1 MQYYSYESFKADM
14 KALVCKLDFN
24 PDGIVAISR
33 GGLTMAHFL
42 GIALDL
48 RKVYTINA
56 TSFVDRVR
64 QELQVCNIP
73 ELGGS
78 SRILIV
84 DEIIDSGASMER
96 VLKVLK
102 SINPNIEFKTAVIFA
117 KKNAKIQPDY
127 FIQEAKGWIEFFWEV
142 DIIQSLRGEREC

>member
-1 MQYYSYESFKADM
+1 MQYYSYESFKVDM
-14 KALVCKLDFN
+14 QALVCKLDFN

-56 TSFVDRVR
+56 TSFVNKVQ
-64 QELQVCNIP
+64 QELQVSNIP
-73 ELGGS
+73 ELRDS
-78 SRILIV
+78 SSILIV

-96 VLKVLK
+96 VLSILT
-102 SINPNIEFKTAVIFA
+102 SINPNIEFKTAVIFT
-117 KKNAKIQPDY
+117 KKNSRVKPNYYIH
-127 FIQEAKGWIEFFWEV
+127 ETKEWIEFFWEV
-142 DIIQSLRGEREC
+142 DIIQSLRGEREY